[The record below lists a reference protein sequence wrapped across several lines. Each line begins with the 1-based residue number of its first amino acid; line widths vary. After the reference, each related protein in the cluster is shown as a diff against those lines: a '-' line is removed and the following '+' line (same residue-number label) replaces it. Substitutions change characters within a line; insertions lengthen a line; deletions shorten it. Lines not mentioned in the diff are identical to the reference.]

1 MNLLQCRHGA
11 LDLLLGIAALIA
23 AGGLANAAMEHAN
36 VALPAENFDFLPF
49 YVAQNA
55 HLFERQGLDIKKVV
69 LPGVATTNGVISGAV
84 DFGFSNGASL
94 TRAAAH
100 GQKLLAIAL
109 TSDRPIWSIV
119 MRKSVAAEA
128 NFDPKAPLAER
139 AKALG
144 KAHSLAIDSVNS
156 VAHALVRVI
165 AKIGGLNPENIP
177 VTPLLAANA
186 LAAYE
191 RGAIDGFVANPPW
204 TEEVLADG
212 HTVVIANSAAG
223 DPPWLEPFALGLVI
237 TRPQLCAEHRSICM
251 KMGHALVA
259 AIQFIHEHRDR
270 SLAILHHQFPN
281 VPPTIMAS
289 GFSVI
294 EQSIPARPT
303 IIEAAIRNSDRLN
316 VEAGFMNP
324 AQALK
329 SYKDLFTNAFVQ

>member
-1 MNLLQCRHGA
+1 MNVLQNRRGA
-11 LDLLLGIAALIA
+11 LGLLFCMATFIVMGTSAS
-23 AGGLANAAMEHAN
+23 AAMEHAI

-49 YVAQNA
+49 YVAQDA
-55 HLFERQGLDIKKVV
+55 HLFEQQGLDVKKIV
-69 LPGVATTNGVISGAV
+69 LPGVATTNGVILGAV

-109 TSDRPIWSIV
+109 TSDKPIWSII

-128 NFDPKAPLAER
+128 HFDPKAPLAER

-177 VTPLLAANA
+177 VTPLLAADA

-191 RGAIDGFVANPPW
+191 RGAMDGFVANPPW

-212 HTVVIANSAAG
+212 HTVVIANSATG

-237 TRPQLCAEHRSICM
+237 TRITIS
-251 KMGHALVA
+251 
-259 AIQFIHEHRDR
+259 R
-270 SLAILHHQFPN
+270 SLSSAIISRRLSHQSWRPVSPSSN
-281 VPPTIMAS
+281 DRYRRARRSARRQYATPTGSMS
-289 GFSVI
+289 
-294 EQSIPARPT
+294 RPG
-303 IIEAAIRNSDRLN
+303 S
-316 VEAGFMNP
+316 
-324 AQALK
+324 
-329 SYKDLFTNAFVQ
+329 